1 MFWKPLFIWKL
12 FDAKAPRQQVEACT
26 MHTPAK
32 KLNKG
37 PKNTF
42 FLGQAQFL
50 VFTFLLL
57 AWPQKWKECASTFQN
72 AN

>member
-1 MFWKPLFIWKL
+1 MFWKALFIWKL

-26 MHTPAK
+26 VHSPAK

-37 PKNTF
+37 AKNTF

-50 VFTFLLL
+50 VFTR
-57 AWPQKWKECASTFQN
+57 AII
-72 AN
+72 